1 VKNAP
6 AAPLR
11 FRLSPWGNGIEF
23 APVGVLGGAFLAMAV
38 SVRDPSSVDRAIL
51 NREMGGDAVAQVFQ
65 NAIAAV
71 WIRTGFRL
79 APPAGSCSLN
89 RAEDFDRAAARSVFV

>member
-1 VKNAP
+1 M
-6 AAPLR
+6 
-11 FRLSPWGNGIEF
+11 EF
-23 APVGVLGGAFLAMAV
+23 TPVGVLKGAFLAMAV

-71 WIRTGFRL
+71 WVRTRFPL
-79 APPAGSCSLN
+79 TPSAGSCSLN
-89 RAEDFDRAAARSVFV
+89 RVEDFDRAAARSVFV